1 MHTRTNTQHKG
12 KQSFVSKVLAST
24 LHASGQ
30 ICLSSSRVFLFFLS
44 SYYFLLR
51 LLRVCLLCVHDRK
64 GRQGGEWKE

>member
-1 MHTRTNTQHKG
+1 MHTRTHTQHKG
-12 KQSFVSKVLAST
+12 KQSFVSKVQTQRCMQAAKSASPVLAP
-24 LHASGQ
+24 
-30 ICLSSSRVFLFFLS
+30 FFLS